1 MIKGILGTRMT
12 SANACSVKLIYIDLL
27 QTETV
32 VQLRDFVMPGGFDDD
47 VARQFIKDTEKINFR
62 RSNLVRSYNRRNLWV
77 LLGASGLALF
87 TCILCLKSL
96 VVSD

>member
-1 MIKGILGTRMT
+1 
-12 SANACSVKLIYIDLL
+12 
-27 QTETV
+27 
-32 VQLRDFVMPGGFDDD
+32 MPGGFDDD

-87 TCILCLKSL
+87 TYGMSL
-96 VVSD
+96 YSISSERHLDSSFDKVPEYHQGKQ